1 VKRLLTFKDFGCESH
16 SRVKVKHASVREVAV
31 YSPPMGS
38 TQRGNVLTLTNP
50 VFPNGTGSISW
61 VDFPA
66 NTVFVAGERQA

>member
-1 VKRLLTFKDFGCESH
+1 MKRLLTFKDFGCESH
-16 SRVKVKHASVREVAV
+16 SRVKVKHTSVREVAV
-31 YSPPMGS
+31 CSPP
-38 TQRGNVLTLTNP
+38 QRGNVLTLTNP